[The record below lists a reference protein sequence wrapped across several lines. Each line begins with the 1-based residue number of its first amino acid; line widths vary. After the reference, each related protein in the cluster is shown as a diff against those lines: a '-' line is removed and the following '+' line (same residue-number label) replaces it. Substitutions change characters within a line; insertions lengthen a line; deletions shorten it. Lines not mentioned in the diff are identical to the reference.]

1 MGRRRER
8 CNARRERG
16 IGVGL
21 RGDRIIGGA
30 IEIVP
35 LQNATHLRGRGGSL
49 LRRAGCKLCI
59 ERLNVMRSGRE

>member
-1 MGRRRER
+1 MGRRRES
-8 CNARRERG
+8 CDARRKRG
-16 IGVGL
+16 VGVGL

-35 LQNATHLRGRGGSL
+35 LQNAAHLRGRRRPL
-49 LRRAGCKLCI
+49 FRRAGCKLCV